1 MARIQMPDVVR
12 RKIEQMRK
20 VQDVRSGLLLRAAI
34 MPVVNSIRP
43 NSDDPSQ
50 LVFDSSGV
58 SEKVAEIVATRPDLV
73 TAVGRAVLKEPLPA
87 RWAAWQAQDRK
98 STRLK
103 PR

>member
-34 MPVVNSIRP
+34 MPVVDSIRP

-73 TAVGRAVLKEPLPA
+73 TAVGGGVLQEKLPDQGA
-87 RWAAWQAQDRK
+87 DWQAQP
-98 STRLK
+98 SGATEQ
-103 PR
+103 

>member
-34 MPVVNSIRP
+34 MPVVDSISP

-50 LVFDSSGV
+50 LEFDYSGV
-58 SEKVAEIVATRPDLV
+58 SEKVAEIVATRHDLV
-73 TAVGRAVLKEPLPA
+73 NAVGRAVLKEQLPD
-87 RWAAWQAQDRK
+87 RWENGRASGRE
-98 STRLK
+98 RV
-103 PR
+103 